1 MYGTLKQDF
10 FFLNSVVWQYC
21 IVDNW
26 VSDISF
32 FVNFMILNP
41 SWIRS
46 LRSSSWLESFGC
58 FSSIKLHI
66 SYAESI
72 LLWVVLLWCAFISY
86 QKSGLIW
93 IKLLKE
99 RNIPR
104 YFNGSFKNESW
115 NIFECHF
122 INFPLP
128 FQNCLNKLFNL
139 I

>member
-1 MYGTLKQDF
+1 MFGTLKQDF
-10 FFLNSVVWQYC
+10 FFNSVVWQYWV
-21 IVDNW
+21 VDNW
-26 VSDISF
+26 GSDISF
-32 FVNFMILNP
+32 FVNFIILNP

-72 LLWVVLLWCAFISY
+72 LLWLVLVWCAFISY
-86 QKSGLIW
+86 QKSGLIL

-99 RNIPR
+99 HNIPR
-104 YFNGSFKNESW
+104 YFNGSFKSVSW
-115 NIFECHF
+115 NISECHF
-122 INFPLP
+122 INFLLP
-128 FQNCLNKLFNL
+128 FQNCLSKPFNP

>member
-1 MYGTLKQDF
+1 MFGTLKTRF
-10 FFLNSVVWQYC
+10 FFNSVVWQYWV
-21 IVDNW
+21 VDNW
-26 VSDISF
+26 DSDISL
-32 FVNFMILNP
+32 FVNFIVLNP

-72 LLWVVLLWCAFISY
+72 LLWLVLVWCAFISY
-86 QKSGLIW
+86 QKSGLIL

-99 RNIPR
+99 HNIPR
-104 YFNGSFKNESW
+104 YFNGSFKSESW
-115 NIFECHF
+115 NISECHF

-128 FQNCLNKLFNL
+128 FQHCLSKPFNP